1 MMSVSLPHAKDT
13 LVFMSGGEVWNRPG
27 IGQGLPV
34 STTVTKV
41 IGSAEMNK
49 RIHVSFK
56 HYAFIKQ
63 KCVQEHHC
71 FN

>member
-41 IGSAEMNK
+41 IGPAEMNK
-49 RIHVSFK
+49 EFMFSFK
-56 HYAFIKQ
+56 PFAFIK
-63 KCVQEHHC
+63 
-71 FN
+71 NASP